1 VYLSAANLKIGEEI
15 TSAAMKDELTDEK
28 LLLIDRW
35 VGLYKKIPAH
45 RINEIRKEIKMD
57 FVETTITEHVFN
69 QGKIEGEAKGK
80 AEGKVEGKV
89 EGQLELL
96 QKLYQEGIL
105 TAKQL
110 KAKTEPLRQMIRQLT
125 T

>member
-1 VYLSAANLKIGEEI
+1 
-15 TSAAMKDELTDEK
+15 
-28 LLLIDRW
+28 
-35 VGLYKKIPAH
+35 
-45 RINEIRKEIKMD
+45 MD

-80 AEGKVEGKV
+80 AEGKVEG
-89 EGQLELL
+89 QLELL
-96 QKLYQEGIL
+96 QKLYQEGLL

-110 KAKTEPLRQMIRQLT
+110 KAKTEPLRQIIRQLT